1 MDNSVPTAGSISIE
15 AIDLLTSPEAGKETI
30 DIRNYV
36 GDVVIKESIFTNYF
50 TMELSI
56 GDSRNLLGNLPI
68 MGGEIIT
75 VKFVSKHLSDTN
87 PSQCI
92 EQSFVVHSIS
102 ERKFKDDR
110 EQFYVLRCIT
120 PEGYKNNTVVI
131 SERFTGSPKE
141 IFTDIYT
148 RFLKEPQ
155 VISQKGGT
163 RDGPELNFMDV
174 GGSQGFKKENICFI
188 SNYWTPYKCLNFL
201 SNKCAPT
208 AAGGKELMPNVR
220 YFQSDKGT
228 YAVSLSKMAA
238 FYKEQ
243 NAIYDEFFYI
253 PTGSDAFQLG
263 EKRNARGGYNYIS
276 PFLSN
281 KQNTMSGLNIPHFT
295 NDLDDQLSGYQ
306 GNLTVGFDMTTRL
319 PYHMEFDYTPLQPTR
334 VEQNKRTIPTGY
346 DDFYH
351 IENNSPM
358 RKVPLT
364 NPRSSLNVQIGSS
377 QMWTDQNFGYDWRF
391 ILDTAYRDTAL
402 AELKRLQIDFE
413 VPGRTDIDLGMLV
426 YLNFPNTSEKG
437 RDPKPEDLFD
447 ERISG
452 IYSITAVRHHISVAT
467 SSHRM
472 KLEVVRDSVGDI
484 S

>member
-15 AIDLLTSPEAGKETI
+15 AIDLLTSPEAGSETI

-92 EQSFVVHSIS
+92 EQSFVIHSIS

-188 SNYWTPYKCLNFL
+188 SN
-201 SNKCAPT
+201 A
-208 AAGGKELMPNVR
+208 
-220 YFQSDKGT
+220 
-228 YAVSLSKMAA
+228 
-238 FYKEQ
+238 
-243 NAIYDEFFYI
+243 
-253 PTGSDAFQLG
+253 
-263 EKRNARGGYNYIS
+263 
-276 PFLSN
+276 
-281 KQNTMSGLNIPHFT
+281 
-295 NDLDDQLSGYQ
+295 
-306 GNLTVGFDMTTRL
+306 
-319 PYHMEFDYTPLQPTR
+319 
-334 VEQNKRTIPTGY
+334 
-346 DDFYH
+346 
-351 IENNSPM
+351 
-358 RKVPLT
+358 
-364 NPRSSLNVQIGSS
+364 
-377 QMWTDQNFGYDWRF
+377 
-391 ILDTAYRDTAL
+391 
-402 AELKRLQIDFE
+402 
-413 VPGRTDIDLGMLV
+413 
-426 YLNFPNTSEKG
+426 
-437 RDPKPEDLFD
+437 
-447 ERISG
+447 
-452 IYSITAVRHHISVAT
+452 
-467 SSHRM
+467 
-472 KLEVVRDSVGDI
+472 
-484 S
+484 